1 MKLIQD
7 ICFQNKTA
15 LVRVDFNVPISKN
28 GIIND
33 VTRIQSHINTINSII
48 EDGGKVIL
56 ISHLGRPKG
65 VWKKN
70 LSLRNLVETLS
81 LESKRKVCFLAQKVG
96 SKKLIENISRV
107 SRDQIILLENIRFYK
122 EEASGDLNFCKKL
135 SKLADVFVN
144 DAFATAHRKHS
155 STFYVAKYFNEKCLG
170 GLFYEEYNS
179 ILRVV
184 NNFSPPL
191 TAIIGGAK
199 ISSKIN
205 VIKSFMNFA
214 DNILIGGGMMFTF
227 IKSAGG
233 EIGDSIFEEDELEKA
248 ASLLKVAK
256 KNNVNLLIPK
266 DSAISEGFKD
276 TKNYII
282 TESNMISSGS
292 LGMDI
297 GPKTINEYKEI
308 IAKSKTVVWN
318 GPMGVFEFKNFS
330 TGTRKIAEAVASVT
344 KRGAFSLVGGG
355 DSISAL
361 KKFGLSCEISYIS
374 TGGGAMLHFL
384 EKKKLPAVQAILD

>member
-65 VWKKN
+65 MWKKN

-179 ILRVV
+179 ILRVI

-256 KNNVNLLIPK
+256 KNNVNLLVPK
-266 DSAISEGFKD
+266 DSANSEGFKD

-282 TESNMISSGS
+282 TKSNMISSGS

>member
-7 ICFQNKTA
+7 ISFKNKTA
-15 LVRVDFNVPISKN
+15 LIRVDFNVPISKN

-33 VTRIQSHINTINSII
+33 RTRIKSHINTINDII
-48 EDGGKVIL
+48 DDGGKVIL
-56 ISHLGRPKG
+56 VSHLGRPKG
-65 VWKKN
+65 IWEKN
-70 LSLRNLVETLS
+70 LSLRILIEAVSFEL
-81 LESKRKVCFLAQKVG
+81 KRKVCFLDQKIG
-96 SKKLIENISRV
+96 SKKLVENV
-107 SRDQIILLENIRFYK
+107 LLVPKNEVVLLENIRFYK
-122 EEASGDLNFCKKL
+122 EESSGDLLFCKNL

-155 STFYVAKYFNEKCLG
+155 STYYVARYFNEKCIG
-170 GLFYEEYNS
+170 NLFYKEYSS
-179 ILRVV
+179 IFRVI
-184 NNFSPPL
+184 NNFSSPL

-248 ASLLKVAK
+248 ALLLEMAK
-256 KNNVNLLIPK
+256 KNNVNLMIPQDSKNSRAFIDNESYVISDSKMIPDGLI
-266 DSAISEGFKD
+266 G
-276 TKNYII
+276 
-282 TESNMISSGS
+282 
-292 LGMDI
+292 LDI
-297 GPKTINEYKEI
+297 GPKTINEFKNI
-308 IAKSKTVVWN
+308 ISKSKTIVWN

-330 TGTRKIAEAVASVT
+330 TGTKEVAEAVACVT
-344 KRGAFSLVGGG
+344 KKGAFSLVGGG

-361 KKFGLSCEISYIS
+361 KKLGMSSKMSYIS

-384 EKKKLPAVQAILD
+384 ETKKLPAVQAILD

>member
-1 MKLIQD
+1 VKLIQD

>member
-7 ICFQNKTA
+7 ISFKNKTA
-15 LVRVDFNVPISKN
+15 LIRVDFNVPISKN

-33 VTRIQSHINTINSII
+33 RTRIKSHINTINDII
-48 EDGGKVIL
+48 DDGGKVIL
-56 ISHLGRPKG
+56 VSHLGRPKG
-65 VWKKN
+65 VWEKN
-70 LSLRNLVETLS
+70 LSLKNLVEAVSFEL
-81 LESKRKVCFLAQKVG
+81 KRKVCFLDQKIG
-96 SKKLIENISRV
+96 SKKLVENV
-107 SRDQIILLENIRFYK
+107 LLVPKNEVVLLENIRFYK
-122 EEASGDLNFCKKL
+122 EESSGDLLFCKNL

-155 STFYVAKYFNEKCLG
+155 STYYVAKYFNEKCMG
-170 GLFYEEYNS
+170 NLFYKEYSS
-179 ILRVV
+179 IFRVI
-184 NNFSPPL
+184 NNFSSPL

-233 EIGDSIFEEDELEKA
+233 EIGDSLFEEDELEKA
-248 ASLLKVAK
+248 ALLLEIAK
-256 KNNVNLLIPK
+256 KNNVNLMIPQDSTNSRAFIDNESYVISDSKMIPDGLI
-266 DSAISEGFKD
+266 G
-276 TKNYII
+276 
-282 TESNMISSGS
+282 
-292 LGMDI
+292 LDI
-297 GPKTINEYKEI
+297 GPKTINEFKNI
-308 IAKSKTVVWN
+308 ISKSKTIVWN

-330 TGTRKIAEAVASVT
+330 TGTKEVAEAVACVT
-344 KRGAFSLVGGG
+344 KKGAFSLVGGG

-361 KKFGLSCEISYIS
+361 KKFGMSSKMSYIS

-384 EKKKLPAVQAILD
+384 ETKKLPAVQAILD

>member
-48 EDGGKVIL
+48 EDGGRVIL

-65 VWKKN
+65 MWKKN

-81 LESKRKVCFLAQKVG
+81 LESKRKVCFLAQKIG

-179 ILRVV
+179 ILRVI

-266 DSAISEGFKD
+266 DSANSEGFKD

-282 TESNMISSGS
+282 TESSMISSGS

-330 TGTRKIAEAVASVT
+330 IGTRKIAEAVASVT

-361 KKFGLSCEISYIS
+361 KKFGLSSEISYIS

>member
-7 ICFQNKTA
+7 ISFKNKTA
-15 LVRVDFNVPISKN
+15 LIRVDFNVPISKN

-33 VTRIQSHINTINSII
+33 RTRIKSHINSINDII
-48 EDGGKVIL
+48 DNGGKVIL
-56 ISHLGRPKG
+56 VSHLGRPKG

-70 LSLRNLVETLS
+70 LSLKNL
-81 LESKRKVCFLAQKVG
+81 LEAVSFEFKRKVCFLDQKIG
-96 SKKLIENISRV
+96 SKKLIEKISLAP
-107 SRDQIILLENIRFYK
+107 RDQIILLENIRFYK
-122 EEASGDLNFCKKL
+122 EESTGDLLFCKNL
-135 SKLADVFVN
+135 SRLADVFVN
-144 DAFATAHRKHS
+144 DAFGTAHRKHS
-155 STFYVAKYFNEKCLG
+155 STYHVAKYFKEKCLG
-170 GLFYEEYNS
+170 NLFYKEYSS
-179 ILRVV
+179 IFRVI
-184 NNFSPPL
+184 NNFSSPL

-205 VIKSFMNFA
+205 VIKSFMSFA

-248 ASLLKVAK
+248 ASLLEIAK
-256 KNNVNLLIPK
+256 KNNVNLMVPQ
-266 DSAISEGFKD
+266 DSINSRAFTDSEDSIISDSNSISEGL
-276 TKNYII
+276 I
-282 TESNMISSGS
+282 G
-292 LGMDI
+292 LDI
-297 GPKTINEYKEI
+297 GPKTVSEFKNI
-308 IAKSKTVVWN
+308 ISKSKTIVWN

-330 TGTRKIAEAVASVT
+330 TGTKEVAEAVASVT

-361 KKFGLSCEISYIS
+361 KKFGLSSEVSYIS

-384 EKKKLPAVQAILD
+384 ETKKLPAVQAILD

>member
-7 ICFQNKTA
+7 ISFKNKTA
-15 LVRVDFNVPISKN
+15 LIRVDFNVPISKN

-33 VTRIQSHINTINSII
+33 RTRIKSHINTINDII
-48 EDGGKVIL
+48 DDGGKVIL
-56 ISHLGRPKG
+56 VSHLGRPKG
-65 VWKKN
+65 IWEKN
-70 LSLRNLVETLS
+70 LSLRNLIEAVSFEL
-81 LESKRKVCFLAQKVG
+81 KRKVCFLDQKIG
-96 SKKLIENISRV
+96 SKKLVENV
-107 SRDQIILLENIRFYK
+107 LLVPKNEVVLLENIRFYK
-122 EEASGDLNFCKKL
+122 EESSGDLLFCKNL

-155 STFYVAKYFNEKCLG
+155 STYYIARYFNEKCMG
-170 GLFYEEYNS
+170 NLFYKEYSS
-179 ILRVV
+179 IFRVI
-184 NNFSPPL
+184 NNFSSPL

-248 ASLLKVAK
+248 ALLLEMAK
-256 KNNVNLLIPK
+256 KNNVNLMIPQDSTNSRAFIDNESYVISDSKMIPDGLI
-266 DSAISEGFKD
+266 G
-276 TKNYII
+276 
-282 TESNMISSGS
+282 
-292 LGMDI
+292 LDI
-297 GPKTINEYKEI
+297 GPKTIKEFKNI
-308 IAKSKTVVWN
+308 ISKSKTIVWN

-330 TGTRKIAEAVASVT
+330 TGTKEVAEAVACVT
-344 KRGAFSLVGGG
+344 KKGAFSLVGGG

-361 KKFGLSCEISYIS
+361 KKFGLSSKMSYIS

-384 EKKKLPAVQAILD
+384 ETKKLPAVQAILD

>member
-65 VWKKN
+65 MWKKN
-70 LSLRNLVETLS
+70 LSLRNLVEALS
-81 LESKRKVCFLAQKVG
+81 LESKRKVCFLAQKIG

-179 ILRVV
+179 ILRVI

-233 EIGDSIFEEDELEKA
+233 EIGDSIFEEHELEKA

-266 DSAISEGFKD
+266 DSANSEGFKD

>member
-65 VWKKN
+65 MWKKN

-81 LESKRKVCFLAQKVG
+81 LESKRKVCFLAQKIG

-122 EEASGDLNFCKKL
+122 EEASGDLSFCKKL

-179 ILRVV
+179 ILRVI

-266 DSAISEGFKD
+266 DSANSESFKD

>member
-1 MKLIQD
+1 VKLIQD

-65 VWKKN
+65 MWKKN

-81 LESKRKVCFLAQKVG
+81 LESKRKVCFLAQKIG

-155 STFYVAKYFNEKCLG
+155 
-170 GLFYEEYNS
+170 
-179 ILRVV
+179 
-184 NNFSPPL
+184 
-191 TAIIGGAK
+191 
-199 ISSKIN
+199 
-205 VIKSFMNFA
+205 
-214 DNILIGGGMMFTF
+214 
-227 IKSAGG
+227 
-233 EIGDSIFEEDELEKA
+233 
-248 ASLLKVAK
+248 
-256 KNNVNLLIPK
+256 
-266 DSAISEGFKD
+266 
-276 TKNYII
+276 
-282 TESNMISSGS
+282 
-292 LGMDI
+292 
-297 GPKTINEYKEI
+297 
-308 IAKSKTVVWN
+308 
-318 GPMGVFEFKNFS
+318 
-330 TGTRKIAEAVASVT
+330 
-344 KRGAFSLVGGG
+344 
-355 DSISAL
+355 
-361 KKFGLSCEISYIS
+361 
-374 TGGGAMLHFL
+374 
-384 EKKKLPAVQAILD
+384 

>member
-179 ILRVV
+179 ILRVI

-266 DSAISEGFKD
+266 DSANSEGFKD

-282 TESNMISSGS
+282 TESNMISPGS
-292 LGMDI
+292 LGLDI

>member
-7 ICFQNKTA
+7 ISFKNKTA
-15 LVRVDFNVPISKN
+15 LIRVDFNVPISKN

-33 VTRIQSHINTINSII
+33 RTRIKSHINTINDII
-48 EDGGKVIL
+48 DDGGKVIL
-56 ISHLGRPKG
+56 VSHLGRPKG
-65 VWKKN
+65 IWEKN
-70 LSLRNLVETLS
+70 LSLRNLVEAVSFEL
-81 LESKRKVCFLAQKVG
+81 KRKVCFLDQKIG
-96 SKKLIENISRV
+96 SKKLVENV
-107 SRDQIILLENIRFYK
+107 LLVPKNEVILLENIRFYK
-122 EEASGDLNFCKKL
+122 EESSGDLLFCKNL

-155 STFYVAKYFNEKCLG
+155 STYYVAEYFNEKCMG
-170 GLFYEEYNS
+170 NLFYKEYSS
-179 ILRVV
+179 IFRVI
-184 NNFSPPL
+184 NNFSSPL

-248 ASLLKVAK
+248 ALLLEMAK
-256 KNNVNLLIPK
+256 KNNVNLMIPQDSTNSRAFIDNESYVISDSKMIPDGLI
-266 DSAISEGFKD
+266 G
-276 TKNYII
+276 
-282 TESNMISSGS
+282 
-292 LGMDI
+292 LDI
-297 GPKTINEYKEI
+297 GPKTINEFKNI
-308 IAKSKTVVWN
+308 ISKSKTIVWN

-330 TGTRKIAEAVASVT
+330 TGTKEVAEAVACVT
-344 KRGAFSLVGGG
+344 KKGAFSLVGGG

-361 KKFGLSCEISYIS
+361 KKFGLSSKMSYIS

-384 EKKKLPAVQAILD
+384 ETKKLPAVQAILD